1 MSALHHRLLQANASM
16 LSPRH
21 QHSFSG
27 AAKSSSSAAAAA
39 STSTPS
45 DSPVPGADASAST
58 HSSTSFH
65 QLTSLAA
72 LSHAALRD
80 VSPAHSHSHQQ
91 QQQDYITISLQNH
104 PATASAAAAAQQT
117 AGSLVSSAV
126 SSPNEASTAA
136 AMAGI
141 SSMRPSGGGNATPK
155 ATSTSLYSNLLH
167 GHGVLLTPRSTAA
180 ALAGRPGSLG
190 GSMAPPFSL
199 ASAPLNA
206 TPRLSA
212 ALAHHQLH
220 HAAAVGATHAPMAIS
235 AVGSTVAG
243 AAVQAAGSTGTTASD
258 NTGDNESQHSSS
270 TSSAASA
277 TGSDAMLVQQQA
289 VNGTGAVAPSALS
302 SEGGLLSLLPSFA
315 MMCALTELPSIRADI
330 QSVMRESGGSNRDKL
345 QRIESLLFLAAE
357 RVASEEL
364 PLQL

>member
-27 AAKSSSSAAAAA
+27 AAKSSSSAAAAP
-39 STSTPS
+39 STPS
-45 DSPVPGADASAST
+45 DSPVPATDAAASS

-80 VSPAHSHSHQQ
+80 VSPAHSHSRHQQ
-91 QQQDYITISLQNH
+91 QQDHITISLQNH
-104 PATASAAAAAQQT
+104 PATAAAAAAAQQT

-126 SSPNEASTAA
+126 SSPNEASAAA
-136 AMAGI
+136 AMASV
-141 SSMRPSGGGNATPK
+141 SSMRASGGGNATPK
-155 ATSTSLYSNLLH
+155 ATSTSLYSTLLH

-180 ALAGRPGSLG
+180 ALAGRPGSSG
-190 GSMAPPFSL
+190 GMAPPFSL
-199 ASAPLNA
+199 ASAALTH
-206 TPRLSA
+206 TPRLSS
-212 ALAHHQLH
+212 ALAHH
-220 HAAAVGATHAPMAIS
+220 HAVAAATHAPMSIS
-235 AVGSTVAG
+235 AAGTTVTSG
-243 AAVQAAGSTGTTASD
+243 VQLQAAGSTGTTASD

-277 TGSDAMLVQQQA
+277 TGSDAMLVQQHA
-289 VNGTGAVAPSALS
+289 VNGTAPALPASS
-302 SEGGLLSLLPSFA
+302 SEIGLLSLLPSLA
-315 MMCALTELPSIRADI
+315 MMCALTELPSIRTDI
-330 QSVMRESGGSNRDKL
+330 QSVMRESGGNRDKL
-345 QRIESLLFLAAE
+345 QRIESLLLLAAE
-357 RVASEEL
+357 RVASDEL